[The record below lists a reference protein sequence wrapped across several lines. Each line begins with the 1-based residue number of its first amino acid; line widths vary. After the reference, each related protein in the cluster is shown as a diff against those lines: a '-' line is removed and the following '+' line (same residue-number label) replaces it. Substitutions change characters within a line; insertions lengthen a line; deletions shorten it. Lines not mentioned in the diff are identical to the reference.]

1 VILVPPNIST
11 DTNLR
16 TSSQGGLGHLE
27 AEVLEIL
34 WRHGEC
40 SVRDV
45 QGRLGR
51 RLAYTTV
58 MTTLDRLYKKGRLER
73 SKSNRSFRYA
83 PMLSR
88 VSWGQERAETAMAN
102 LLSVLSSGDALISC
116 LVEVVAKMDV
126 ALLEQMEREIAAR
139 RVELDRDVGS

>member
-1 VILVPPNIST
+1 VPRNIST
-11 DTNLR
+11 DTNLP
-16 TSSQGGLGHLE
+16 TSPQGGLGYLE
-27 AEVLEIL
+27 GEVLEIL

-88 VSWGQERAETAMAN
+88 VNWGSERAATAMAN
-102 LLSVLSSGDALISC
+102 LLSVFSSGDALISC
-116 LVEVVAKMDV
+116 LVEEVAKMDV
-126 ALLEQMEREIAAR
+126 GLLEQMERKIAAR
-139 RVELDRDVGS
+139 RMELDRDVGA